1 MSISLGDRAPS
12 FSLPTTAGGIVD
24 LDALPGPVV
33 VTFWCNHCPYVRAW
47 EDRFMALAGDYAGR
61 ASAVAIN
68 AHDAE
73 RSPTDSF
80 EDMAA
85 RAAERGYPFPYAHD
99 ASQEVARAY
108 GAERTPE
115 VFLLDA
121 GRRVAYH
128 GAIDDSTE
136 ADGVRTSYLRE
147 AIDALLEGG
156 APAVTDTPPVG
167 CTIKWK

>member
-1 MSISLGDRAPS
+1 MSLGIGDLAPS
-12 FSLPTTAGGIVD
+12 FSLPTTAGGTAG
-24 LDALPGPVV
+24 LDALEGPVV

-47 EDRFMALAGDYAGR
+47 EDRFMALATEYAGR
-61 ASAVAIN
+61 AAFVAIN
-68 AHDAE
+68 ANDAE
-73 RSPTDSF
+73 RYPTDSF

-99 ASQEVARAY
+99 ATQEVARAY

-121 GRRVAYH
+121 DRRVAYH
-128 GAIDDSTE
+128 GAIDDSHE
-136 ADGVRTSYLRE
+136 ADGVSASYLRE
-147 AIDALLEGG
+147 ALDALLEGR
-156 APAVTDTPPVG
+156 APAVEDTAPVG